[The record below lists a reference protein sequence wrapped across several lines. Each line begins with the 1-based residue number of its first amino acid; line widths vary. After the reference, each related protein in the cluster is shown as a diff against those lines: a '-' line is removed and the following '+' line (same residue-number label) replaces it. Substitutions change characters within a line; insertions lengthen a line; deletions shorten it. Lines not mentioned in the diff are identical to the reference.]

1 MNSLG
6 VADKGPLYMYIKEIV
21 GGGNYPQIFTP
32 PPKMKKFPN

>member
-21 GGGNYPQIFTP
+21 GGGGNYPQIFTP
-32 PPKMKKFPN
+32 QNEKNP